1 MQNSSIMIELNEVNM
16 SIFKKISA
24 RYKDLGLEVT
34 PVHSR
39 IIMFLYDS
47 EEQVCQRDIERFVS
61 CNKSTISSILNTMEK
76 NNLIV
81 RVGSSEDSRMKII
94 KLTDK
99 SKKIADVL
107 RNDKEKIDELL
118 NLNISEEEYAEFS
131 RILNKIRKNIE
142 RI

>member
-1 MQNSSIMIELNEVNM
+1 MQNSSIMVEFNEVNM
-16 SIFKKISA
+16 EIFKKVSA
-24 RYKDLGLEVT
+24 RYKELGLDVT

-47 EEQVCQRDIERFVS
+47 DRLVCQKDIERFVS
-61 CNKSTISSILNTMEK
+61 CNKSTMSSILNTMEK
-76 NNLIV
+76 KDLII
-81 RVGSSEDSRMKII
+81 RVDSSEDSRMKII

-118 NLNISEEEYAEFS
+118 NLNISEEEYAEFN

>member
-1 MQNSSIMIELNEVNM
+1 MQNSSIMVDLNEVNM
-16 SIFKKISA
+16 SIFKAISA
-24 RYKDLGLEVT
+24 RYKELGLDVT

-39 IIMFLYDS
+39 IIMFLYDCDIPI
-47 EEQVCQRDIERFVS
+47 CQKDIERFVS
-61 CNKSTISSILNTMEK
+61 CNKSTMSAVLNTMEK
-76 NNLIV
+76 NELIV
-81 RVGSSEDSRMKII
+81 RSDSLEDSRMKII

-107 RNDKEKIDELL
+107 RKDKEKIDELL
-118 NLNISEEEYAEFS
+118 SLDISDEEYAEFN